1 MMNDLE
7 RAEFDEII
15 NQILPQLAKLV
26 DLLLKVQSGSVEEIV
41 KCGDKWVTRAPLND
55 HRPMACFSRIIESIT
70 ELRTL
75 VDKTNEDDVDN
86 SFEAY
91 MAGGPW
97 LSLGAG
103 SPDAQPSYVLDYLNK
118 NSDP

>member
-1 MMNDLE
+1 MNDLE
-7 RAEFDEII
+7 RAEFGEII
-15 NQILPQLAKLV
+15 NQILPQLARLV
-26 DLLLKVQSGSVEEIV
+26 DLLLKVQPRSVDQIV

-55 HRPMACFSRIIESIT
+55 LRPMACFSRIIDSIT

-97 LSLGAG
+97 LSLDAG
-103 SPDAQPSYVLDYLNK
+103 RPDAQPSHVLE
-118 NSDP
+118 